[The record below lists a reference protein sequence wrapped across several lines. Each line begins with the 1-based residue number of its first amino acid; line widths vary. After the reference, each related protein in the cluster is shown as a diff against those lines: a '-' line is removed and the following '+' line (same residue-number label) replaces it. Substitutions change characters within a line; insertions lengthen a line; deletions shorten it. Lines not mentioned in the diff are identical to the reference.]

1 MKLKMLK
8 YDTMLKYLFFMLM
21 VLTECAQAHH
31 FLGRPSYSLNE
42 DSNTPPSMVVETQIG
57 NYFVTCMIFPAFPR
71 PNEQGR
77 VHVYASRLDNGKVFD
92 GKITFTARDDNW
104 IGNKHQETL
113 GTQPLDGNVFRQG
126 FIFMENGDYII
137 TAYFESDGEPYIIDI
152 PLRIGDPAWI
162 GPIGITVI
170 VIITVLIAVNLIRRK
185 RLLRAKIRESRS
197 TE

>member
-1 MKLKMLK
+1 
-8 YDTMLKYLFFMLM
+8 MLKYLLFILM
-21 VLTECAQAHH
+21 VVAECVQAHH

-57 NYFVTCMIFPAFPR
+57 KYFVTCMIFPAFPR

-92 GKITFTARDDNW
+92 GKITFTARDDSW
-104 IGNKHQETL
+104 FGDKREETL

-126 FIFMENGDYII
+126 FLFMEEGDYII
-137 TAYFESDGEPYIIDI
+137 AANFESEGEPYIIDI
-152 PLRIGDPAWI
+152 PVRIGDPAWI
-162 GPIGITVI
+162 GPIGITVT
-170 VIITVLIAVNLIRRK
+170 VIIILLIVVNLIQRK
-185 RLLRAKIRESRS
+185 RLLRAKISKSRS